1 MTIASKIALIIYLPV
16 AFGFYKSVTGETN
29 REPIMTRRIAIAAM
43 LILVLGNQACNSDP
57 KNADRVDY
65 QPAACGSPAHTLILA
80 EHLTEADS
88 TFLERLAALDPAMLP
103 EIYTTKELFELDR
116 SLIAYMLDVVDFDEL
131 KRDDL
136 LSQGELGRAIL
147 LALGTDPNPRM
158 VEYKDLRRGLYHFY
172 NCSRNHPATLS
183 DFIKV
188 YGDYTAWPSTLI
200 ETSDPKIFPRR
211 LYNNA
216 ELGVYVAETIRYDS
230 VYETEMLLQGYRSDG
245 ALEFLGYLPDG
256 ELTNRGEFKAG
267 ADFTAGA
274 APYTCMSCHI
284 DSDTGNYT
292 VIYPDLEHSHSAR

>member
-1 MTIASKIALIIYLPV
+1 
-16 AFGFYKSVTGETN
+16 
-29 REPIMTRRIAIAAM
+29 MTRRIAIAAM
-43 LILVLGNQACNSDP
+43 LILVLGNQACTAES
-57 KNADRVDY
+57 KNADQVVY
-65 QPAACGSPAHTLILA
+65 QPAACGSPDHALMLA
-80 EHLTEADS
+80 EHLTEADT
-88 TFLERLAALDPAMLP
+88 TFLARLNELDPSVLP
-103 EIYTTKELFELDR
+103 PVYNTETLFELDR
-116 SLIAYMLDVVDFDEL
+116 SLIAYMLDNHSFQQL
-131 KRDDL
+131 SRDAL
-136 LSQGELGRAIL
+136 LEQGELGRSIL
-147 LALGTDPNPRM
+147 LALGTNPNPRM

-188 YGDYTAWPSTLI
+188 YGDYTQWPSTLI

-216 ELGVYVAETIRYDS
+216 DTGVYVAETLREDR
-230 VYETEMLLQGYRSDG
+230 VYETEILLQGYRSDG
-245 ALEFLGYLPDG
+245 ALEFLAYLPDG

-292 VIYPDLEHSHSAR
+292 VVFPDLGHSHSAR